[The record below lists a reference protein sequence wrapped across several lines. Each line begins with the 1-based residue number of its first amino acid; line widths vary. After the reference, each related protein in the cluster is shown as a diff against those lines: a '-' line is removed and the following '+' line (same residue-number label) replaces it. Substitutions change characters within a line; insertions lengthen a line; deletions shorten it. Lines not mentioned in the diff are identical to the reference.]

1 MLWTHWLPGDSITIQ
16 LGRELAKSDKCDL
29 MWTMIC
35 DTLKES
41 KYIPGRLDILNG
53 IIIEQKNT
61 DNVKRKL
68 SVLLQDD
75 RLIPAYIALVIKND
89 IFNEENNV
97 NNFGNG
103 ISVVAFRV
111 WGE

>member
-1 MLWTHWLPGDSITIQ
+1 M
-16 LGRELAKSDKCDL
+16 
-29 MWTMIC
+29 
-35 DTLKES
+35 KE
-41 KYIPGRLDILNG
+41 
-53 IIIEQKNT
+53 
-61 DNVKRKL
+61 
-68 SVLLQDD
+68 
-75 RLIPAYIALVIKND
+75 D